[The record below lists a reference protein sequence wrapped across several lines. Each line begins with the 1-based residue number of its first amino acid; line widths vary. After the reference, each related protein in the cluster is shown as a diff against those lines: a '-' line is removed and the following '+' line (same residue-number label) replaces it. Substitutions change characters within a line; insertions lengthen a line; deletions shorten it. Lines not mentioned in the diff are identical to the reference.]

1 MSNRMTPPFPFLQ
14 PDKTGAM
21 HLNVH
26 VIPNARRTT
35 SDGTHDGALRVRLHA
50 PPVDGKANQALIA
63 WVADTLGIAKSHV
76 SLVRGQTSKRK
87 QLQIS
92 ASACAQAHWQA
103 LLPSDHDPANPD
115 QTG

>member
-1 MSNRMTPPFPFLQ
+1 MTPAFTFLQ
-14 PDKTGAM
+14 PDKTGAVV
-21 HLNVH
+21 LNVH
-26 VIPNARRTT
+26 VIPNARHTS

-63 WVADTLGIAKSHV
+63 WVAQTLGIAKSQV
-76 SLVRGQTSKRK
+76 SLLRGQTSKRK

-103 LLPSDHDPANPD
+103 LLPSAQDSANQD